1 MIEAMNNQFTRER
14 QNEAIYRALA
24 DALRVIG
31 YNGTAGW
38 LDSQADGEGKHA
50 RRIAHYLTDKGV
62 AVAYAGLEAVTVT
75 VTGMGDAMAA
85 GISGLSGQADGHAP
99 EPDWQTREQTREQIR
114 SLRRLGYSVME
125 IGDQLRL
132 DRPSEL
138 AMIRAVCA
146 EKDMRR
152 FAPGELGV
160 SGPTK
165 AGPSR
170 AGRILP

>member
-1 MIEAMNNQFTRER
+1 
-14 QNEAIYRALA
+14 
-24 DALRVIG
+24 
-31 YNGTAGW
+31 
-38 LDSQADGEGKHA
+38 
-50 RRIAHYLTDKGV
+50 
-62 AVAYAGLEAVTVT
+62 
-75 VTGMGDAMAA
+75 MAA

-99 EPDWQTREQTREQIR
+99 EPDWQTREQIR
-114 SLRRLGYSVME
+114 SPRRLGYSVME

-160 SGPTK
+160 SGPIRQGSSP
-165 AGPSR
+165 AR
-170 AGRILP
+170 RILT

>member
-85 GISGLSGQADGHAP
+85 ASVVEAQTTAEIYALYHAAVAADDLDAQSFLNWFIDEQREEQAVTRRWLQAIQLADGNTSALLM
-99 EPDWQTREQTREQIR
+99 I
-114 SLRRLGYSVME
+114 
-125 IGDQLRL
+125 
-132 DRPSEL
+132 DRQM
-138 AMIRAVCA
+138 A
-146 EKDMRR
+146 K
-152 FAPGELGV
+152 GV
-160 SGPTK
+160 
-165 AGPSR
+165 
-170 AGRILP
+170 IQ